1 MPMEATTNIIVRT
14 PDVFLTASEVAEI
27 LGISRP
33 FAYKIIKQ
41 MNNELETQGFMTI
54 AGRVASLRTA
64 QTLRGET
71 SV

>member
-1 MPMEATTNIIVRT
+1 MEATTNIIVRT

-54 AGRVASLRTA
+54 AGRVSKKYFNEKFY
-64 QTLRGET
+64 GI
-71 SV
+71 

>member
-1 MPMEATTNIIVRT
+1 MEATTNIIVRT

-41 MNNELETQGFMTI
+41 MNNELETQGIMTI
-54 AGRVASLRTA
+54 AGRVASLRMA

>member
-33 FAYKIIKQ
+33 FAYKIIKRCYKSKCFGKKVKHQ
-41 MNNELETQGFMTI
+41 
-54 AGRVASLRTA
+54 
-64 QTLRGET
+64 
-71 SV
+71 